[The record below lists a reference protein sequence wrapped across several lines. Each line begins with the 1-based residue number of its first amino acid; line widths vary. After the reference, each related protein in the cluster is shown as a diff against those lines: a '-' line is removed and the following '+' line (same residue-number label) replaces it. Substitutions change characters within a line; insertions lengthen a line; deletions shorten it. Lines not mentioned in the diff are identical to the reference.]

1 MGFAHLDRYAAR
13 TSWLTEH
20 TSPDQRIWIALT
32 AAFAAG
38 LMPAGAWR
46 ALAALALVIA
56 LGVWSARLPVGA
68 LARRLGQALPFFLL
82 PALALPVS
90 VPGPTALELG
100 PVSLSGPGLLRAAE
114 IVARATLAVSAVAVV
129 VSVTQATDLLRG
141 LDGLPLPRLVKSSL
155 SLGYRYVYLLNDE
168 LERTTRA
175 IRSRMGDASRLRLW
189 RARASTLAHLLWRAH
204 DRGTR
209 IHSAMLSR
217 GYRDRLPSLR
227 PTRTVSAAW
236 TLAIAGLFAVIWLG
250 GLIEVTG

>member
-1 MGFAHLDRYAAR
+1 MGFAHLDRYADR
-13 TSWLTEH
+13 ESWLTAH
-20 TSPDQRIWIALT
+20 TSPTQRLWIALA

-38 LMPAGAWR
+38 LMPAGAWQ
-46 ALAALALVIA
+46 ALAVLGLVIA
-56 LGVWSARLPVGA
+56 LGVWSARLPLSA
-68 LARRLGQALPFFLL
+68 LARRVGQALPFFLL
-82 PALALPVS
+82 PALALPIS

-100 PVSLSGPGLLRAAE
+100 PLTLSEPGLLRAAE

-129 VSVTQATDLLRG
+129 VSVTRATDLLRA

-168 LERTTRA
+168 LDRTARA

-189 RARASTLAHLLWRAH
+189 RARASTLAHLFLRAH

-217 GYRDRLPSLR
+217 GFRDRLPTLQ
-227 PTRTVSAAW
+227 PAATVSPVW
-236 TLAIAGLFAVIWLG
+236 TLAIAGLFAAVWLV
-250 GLIEVTG
+250 GLLEVAG